1 MPETVIRRER
11 FAVVGYGAITEEMVQ
26 CLAGRGELGA
36 LLCILVRPQ
45 RLAEA
50 RDKAAGRFT
59 VVDSLA
65 ALLDLEPQVVA
76 ECAGHGAMRE
86 YAPTLL
92 SKGVDVL
99 CSSVGVLADREFEER
114 IARSAS
120 PSAFGSESR
129 SASRG
134 TSDAA
139 ARLWIPSGA
148 VAGIDGLLAARTA
161 GLSRVTYTSI
171 KAPVAWDGTPAE
183 RLLEGASRAER
194 TTFFEGSAREAAM
207 RYPQNANVG
216 ATVSLAGLGLDRTQ
230 VRLVSDPATRG
241 PLGII
246 EAEGEFGTLRFEI
259 LAYASPRNPKT
270 SLLTAH
276 SMLAA
281 LREGTCFS
289 VGPGSG
295 SWRGAGG
302 RGTGG

>member
-1 MPETVIRRER
+1 MPPEQSHWTDPFGI
-11 FAVVGYGAITEEMVQ
+11 VGYGAITEEMVQ
-26 CLAGRGELGA
+26 CLAGRGELDV
-36 LLCILVRPQ
+36 LLGVLVRPQ

-50 RDKAAGRFT
+50 RDKAAGRFS
-59 VVDSLA
+59 VVDSLD
-65 ALLDLEPQVVA
+65 ALLDLGPQVVA

-99 CSSVGVLADREFEER
+99 CSSVGVLADREFEAC

-120 PSAFGSESR
+120 HG
-129 SASRG
+129 
-134 TSDAA
+134 A

-183 RLLEGASRAER
+183 RLLEGAARQER

-246 EAEGEFGTLRFEI
+246 EAEGDFGTLRFEI

-289 VGPGSG
+289 VGPGTQG
-295 SWRGAGG
+295 
-302 RGTGG
+302 